1 VKPLPPAVRRA
12 AFVRFQIGRIF
23 VSHTSLLALGACLA
37 CLTLPA
43 AAQSGDT
50 ATARAAASFNPRIS
64 LILQG
69 TYADYSSD
77 AEAEVPGVLLGGHS
91 EPRPAGFSLAES
103 ELVLESNVDNLFRG
117 WATIALE
124 NHEGETEVALEEAY
138 ANTLALPAGLG
149 LKFGRF
155 FSDIGYL
162 NRVHSHAWEFVD
174 QPLVYRA
181 LLGGNFGDD
190 GVQLRWV
197 APTDLFLEVGAE
209 ALRGDGFPAG
219 GHDRDGINSWTGF
232 ARIGGDVGAGGAWR
246 LGVSHLN
253 AGADGRETAEHEGE
267 EAFAFTGD
275 SELTIVDLVF
285 KWAPDGNPARRNVVF
300 NAEYFHR
307 DEAGAVAF
315 TDAVAPTRDSTT
327 DYDGSQKGFYVQ
339 GIWQFMPRWRVGL
352 RYDRLKADN
361 TLANTV
367 FGAGAGGDEFEH
379 FEENDTAQR
388 ASVMVDFSNSEFS
401 RLRLQFNRDETRPG
415 GAGDDQVLVQYIMS
429 IGSHAAHQF

>member
-1 VKPLPPAVRRA
+1 LKPVPPACAA
-12 AFVRFQIGRIF
+12 AFVRFQIGRTF
-23 VSHTSLLALGACLA
+23 VHRISSLALGACLA

-43 AAQSGDT
+43 AAQTGDT
-50 ATARAAASFNPRIS
+50 SAARAAASFNPRIS

-124 NHEGETEVALEEAY
+124 SHEGETEVALEEAY
-138 ANTLALPAGLG
+138 ANTLALPAGLAV
-149 LKFGRF
+149 KFGRF

-162 NRVHSHAWEFVD
+162 NRVHGHAWEFVD
-174 QPLVYRA
+174 QPLPYRA

-197 APTDLFLEVGAE
+197 APTDLFVEIGGE
-209 ALRGDGFPAG
+209 ALRGEGFPAG
-219 GHDRDGINSWTGF
+219 GHERDGVNSWTGF

-246 LGVSHLN
+246 FGISHLN
-253 AGADGRETAEHEGE
+253 ADADGRETAAHEGD
-267 EAFAFTGD
+267 EAFAFTGS
-275 SELTIVDLVF
+275 SELSIVDLVF
-285 KWAPDGNPARRNVVF
+285 KWAPSGNPARGNVVL

-307 DEAGAVAF
+307 NEDGGLAF
-315 TDAVAPTRDSTT
+315 TDAADPARDSTT
-327 DYDGSQKGFYVQ
+327 DYDGAQDGFYVQ
-339 GIWQFMPRWRVGL
+339 GIWQFVPRWRVGV
-352 RYDRLKADN
+352 RYDQLEADN
-361 TLANTV
+361 ALNNTA
-367 FGAGAGGDEFEH
+367 FGVNATGEEFEH
-379 FEENDTAQR
+379 FEENDTARR
-388 ASVMVDFSNSEFS
+388 ASAMVDFSNSEFS

-415 GAGDDQVLVQYIMS
+415 GEADDQVLLQYIMS
-429 IGSHAAHQF
+429 IGSHPAHQF